1 MKDLLPQRIETLQN
15 VIAWSRENGGL
26 KTGQRICIHQEIAGC
41 LKQIAAIENDSPYQ
55 WMETYKIPKDL
66 EEKVQ
71 HILGVI
77 TNSNWIKQEPKY

>member
-1 MKDLLPQRIETLQN
+1 MKNLPQRIETLQN

-26 KTGQRICIHQEIAGC
+26 KTGQRICIHQEIAGR

-55 WMETYKIPKDL
+55 GIETYKIPEYL

-71 HILGVI
+71 HITGI
-77 TNSNWIKQEPKY
+77 ISNTNWIKQEPKY